1 MAKPTITDKRWSI
14 DLEKRIQEAHYADA
28 KVYNQ
33 RYGFN
38 PDSERE
44 IFVIDTPPP
53 YPSGTWHIGAVAQ
66 YSMIDVIARSQRLL
80 GKEVFFPWGVDR
92 NGINIE
98 FTVEKNTGRKMKT
111 YDRAEFLQICEDTI
125 EEYTQAMRKTASR
138 VGLSCDFE
146 REYLTDAPDYRAVTQ
161 AIFVDLFKRGEIIED
176 LRPNIYDPVEGT
188 TIADAEV
195 ERLQRKTQLVD
206 VKWNTNTGE
215 ELIISTTRPELICAC
230 GVVVVHP
237 DDSRYA
243 HLVGQKAILPVP
255 VEGRA
260 VEVDIRTHPS
270 VKSEF
275 GSGILMVCS
284 FGDQNDVS
292 VFRELGLTPFQAID
306 LDGCMTSIS
315 GPLNGLSVKDARAA
329 IIEYLEAEDRI
340 ANIEVRSQE
349 VPVSE
354 RGKNPVEIILLKEWY
369 VRQTHIQDRMRD
381 HIEEINFIP
390 SRNKQ
395 FLLDWMDNVSIDWPI
410 SRRRWYHTEIPIWY
424 SEDQSK
430 VIVPPVGTYVQP
442 WLDSPPDGSRVLE
455 RESREDLGSYT
466 DMKDSLGSIIG
477 EEKVFDTWMDSSNSN
492 LFVSGYLND
501 PNTFERAF
509 PTGIRPQ
516 GKEIVRTWL
525 YYTLLKST
533 LLLDKPGFQ
542 NVWIDGLGMDPWG
555 RKMSKSLGNGIDA
568 DSVLECGAGG
578 RTGSWKVKGP
588 DKSVQLKANKIG
600 SECFRLWK
608 ACDAQVGDDFHINPE
623 EIEAKYFGVL
633 TKIFNVARFASQF
646 PIPDEPNEVPENLC
660 VGDRWIL
667 SEFAQVL
674 EDVERSWTEIDIFS
688 ATRTIKNFATD
699 VLPSHWLEMAK
710 GRLYDGDSNAAWTIH
725 RIVKDLLTIFSP
737 ICPFFTHH
745 LSDTLYGQ
753 SAVDIRSYPESRLAN
768 DNDAD
773 RLRKLTASLC
783 EFNSETWRAK
793 KDNGLSL
800 NAEIGEIIVPEELSE
815 FQAELT
821 AMHKLI

>member
-14 DLEKRIQEAHYADA
+14 DLEKRIQEAHYADTDA
-28 KVYNQ
+28 YNA
-33 RYGFN
+33 RYGFK
-38 PDSERE
+38 PDSGRE

-80 GKEVFFPWGVDR
+80 GKEVYFPWGVDR

-98 FTVEKNTGRKMKT
+98 FTVEKNTGKKMKT
-111 YDRAEFLQICEDTI
+111 YDRAEFLQLCQETI
-125 EEYTQAMRKTASR
+125 EEFTQSMRKTASR
-138 VGLSCDFE
+138 VGLSCDFAK
-146 REYLTDAPDYRAVTQ
+146 EYFTDAPDYRAVTQ
-161 AIFVDLFKRGEIIED
+161 AIFVDLFKRGEIVED

-195 ERLQRKTQLVD
+195 ERLQRETQLID
-206 VKWNTNTGE
+206 VTWFTDSGE

-237 DDSRYA
+237 DDSRYT
-243 HLVGQKAILPVP
+243 HIVGQKAILPVQ
-255 VEGRA
+255 VEGRSTE
-260 VEVDIRTHPS
+260 VEIRTHPS

-275 GSGILMVCS
+275 GSGVLMVCS
-284 FGDQNDVS
+284 FGDQNDVA
-292 VFRELGLTPFQAID
+292 VFREMGLSPFQAID
-306 LDGCMTSIS
+306 LEGRMTSIS
-315 GPLNGLSVKDARAA
+315 GPLAGLTVTDARAA
-329 IIEYLEAEDRI
+329 VIEQLEDSERI
-340 ANIEVRSQE
+340 ANIEVREQE

-369 VRQTHIQDRMRD
+369 VRQTHIQDRMRE

-390 SRNKQ
+390 PRNKQ
-395 FLLDWMDNVSIDWPI
+395 FLLDWMENVSIDWPI

-424 SEDQSK
+424 SEDATK
-430 VIVPPVGTYVQP
+430 VIVPPVGVYVQP
-442 WLDSPPDGSRVLE
+442 WRQSPPEGSLVLD
-455 RESREDLGSYT
+455 RETRQELGLFS
-466 DMKDSLGSIIG
+466 KLESSLGEIFG

-492 LFVSGYLND
+492 LFVSGYLKD
-501 PNTFERAF
+501 SSTFEKAF

-533 LLLDKPGFQ
+533 LLLDQPGFQ

-578 RTGSWKVKGP
+578 RTGAWRVRGP
-588 DKSVQLKANKIG
+588 KKSVQLKANKIG

-646 PIPDEPNEVPENLC
+646 PIPKDLTAVPNNLC

-667 SEFAQVL
+667 SEFAEVL
-674 EDVERSWTEIDIFS
+674 HTVENNWKSIDIFS
-688 ATRTIKNFATD
+688 ATRTIKNFSTD

-710 GRLYDGDSNAAWTIH
+710 GRLYDGDENAAWTIH
-725 RIVKDLLTIFSP
+725 RIVKDILTIFSP
-737 ICPFFTHH
+737 VCPFFTHH
-745 LSDTLYGQ
+745 LSETLYGE
-753 SAVDIRSYPESRLAN
+753 SAVDVRQYPPSFFPN
-768 DNDAD
+768 DDEAV
-773 RLRKLTASLC
+773 RLRSLTGPLC
-783 EFNSETWRAK
+783 DFNSETWRAK
-793 KDNGLSL
+793 KDAGLSL
-800 NAEIGEIIVPEELSE
+800 NAEIPSITIPSELSE
-815 FQAELT
+815 FSDELT